1 MTDRQKYLFDVA
13 GYLVLDD
20 ILTPDHCQRLIDV
33 LHEVI
38 DTPQDGLPKG
48 VAHTAISDGEGS
60 IGDLTSLG
68 PLFANLID
76 LPPVVDIL
84 TEIINP
90 RLRLEVAYA
99 RLRRKGYEGLHL
111 HGGARDEIDP
121 NFMYQYKNGKI
132 FAGHTV
138 VSFNLTDV
146 TEEEGGFVCVPGSH
160 NNHFATPHD
169 LTDFSD
175 GTYDVSVLRSVPCKA
190 GSVVIFTEALAHGA
204 LPWTQNDDRVNL
216 FYKYNHAGMK
226 WRHFWPTKEAL
237 EQMTPAQR
245 LFYTEVAA
253 DGRKEPI
260 LHPGR

>member
-1 MTDRQKYLFDVA
+1 MTDRQKYLFDVS

-20 ILTPDHCQRLIDV
+20 ILTSDQCKRLTDT
-33 LHEVI
+33 LHTVR
-38 DTPQDGLPKG
+38 DTPEDDLPTG
-48 VAHTAISDGEGS
+48 VRCTAISDGEDS
-60 IGDLTSLG
+60 IGDLTSIG
-68 PLFANLID
+68 PLFADLID
-76 LPPVVDIL
+76 LAPVVDIL
-84 TEIINP
+84 TEIISP

-99 RLRRKGYEGLHL
+99 RIRKKGYKGLHL

-121 NFMYQYKNGKI
+121 NFMYTSKNGRI
-132 FAGHTV
+132 FAGYTV

-146 TEEEGGFVCVPGSH
+146 TEEEGGFVCIPGSH
-160 NNHFATPHD
+160 NNQFPTPHD

-175 GTYDVSVLRSVPCKA
+175 GTYDASVLRSVPCKV

-204 LPWTQNDDRVNL
+204 LPWHSDDDRVNL

-237 EQMTPAQR
+237 DQMTPSQR
-245 LFYTEVAA
+245 MFYTEVAA
-253 DGRKEPI
+253 DGRKEPV

>member
-20 ILTPDHCQRLIDV
+20 VLSPDLCKRLIDA

-38 DTPQDGLPKG
+38 DSPADQLPKG
-48 VAHTAISDGEGS
+48 VAHSSLSDGEIS
-60 IGDLTSLG
+60 IGDLTGIG
-68 PLFANLID
+68 PLFADLID
-76 LPPVVDIL
+76 LSPVVDIL

-90 RLRLEVAYA
+90 RLRLEVAYG
-99 RLRRKGYEGLHL
+99 RIRSKGYEGLHL
-111 HGGARDEIDP
+111 HGGAREEIDP
-121 NFMYQYKNGKI
+121 NFMYHHKNGKI

-138 VSFNLTDV
+138 VSLNLTDV
-146 TEEEGGFVCVPGSH
+146 TEEQGGFVCIPGSH
-160 NNHFATPHD
+160 ISHFPTPHD

-175 GTYDVSVLRSVPCKA
+175 GTYDASVLRSVPCKA

-204 LPWTQNDDRVNL
+204 LPWNQDDDRVNL

-226 WRHFWPTKEAL
+226 WRGFWPTKDAL

-253 DGRKEPI
+253 DGRREPV
-260 LHPGR
+260 LHPGL